1 MLVPAVV
8 NATWW
13 AARRERAR
21 ARARARQE
29 SAATRAERRVWLAMA
44 TDGFYRIFRGLMLAA
59 TATRFT
65 IDCSLSRG
73 RRRHSGT
80 AEVVAIS
87 VRLHKTRPS
96 RTQDS
101 GVQRGQARLSHGQRL
116 ACLPPKEKQYSPPP
130 AHRTSH
136 PASHSNTG
144 LWRLS
149 SPPATCHIAL
159 RRRLKPSLALARPA
173 HRHHLAS
180 PIVRNSSS
188 EALEPQASSLK
199 PAARVASDGAP
210 ARASS
215 R

>member
-1 MLVPAVV
+1 MRHGGL
-8 NATWW
+8 
-13 AARRERAR
+13 RRERAR

-101 GVQRGQARLSHGQRL
+101 GVQRGEAEPRAAAGMP
-116 ACLPPKEKQYSPPP
+116 PPKEKQYSPPP

-180 PIVRNSSS
+180 LIVRNSSS